1 MLALGLNNVR
11 VPWSVVKKL
20 IDKVDWIIATKE
32 KHTKDD
38 CALFV
43 YALTSVYG
51 QFAHNATQLGE
62 LKRIKNMLTTALGRK
77 LSLQKDNL
85 STKSLVMQVCSSNV

>member
-1 MLALGLNNVR
+1 MLALGLNNVQ
-11 VPWSVVKKL
+11 VPWSAAKKL
-20 IDKVDWIIATKE
+20 IDKVDWILATGE

-51 QFAHNATQLGE
+51 QFDNNATKLGE
-62 LKRIKNMLTTALGRK
+62 INRIKNMLTTALGRK

-85 STKSLVMQVCSSNV
+85 WTKSLVMQVCS